1 LFFIFSF
8 KYIKMKLNNS
18 ICIGILLIL
27 GLVIIYILNKPKNI
41 EKFVDTVVET
51 SPDVTTGFDATP
63 TPGMTTGS
71 DATPTPGMTTGSD
84 VTPTPGMTTGS
95 DVTPTPGMTTG
106 SYTTPTPGMTTGP
119 IVTPTPGMTTGPIVT
134 PTPGMTTGPIV
145 TPTPGMTTG
154 PIVTPTPG
162 MTTAEYQ
169 NNTVNPNST
178 TVTTAPPPSFHTQ
191 SINDMNKLGLYT
203 LGKSNI
209 TQVGGEG
216 PNNYFQPNIF
226 IKRKPTV
233 SPQSPSSNNT
243 MLLNA
248 GNTSNTANIA
258 TISQYWTDYSYGVE
272 GGYNFAQPP
281 NTTSDPISTAEQ
293 NARANYQREQE
304 LNGSC
309 RNCVPASPDFET
321 FGDNTPPG
329 QFTHSC
335 QMKEFVPGYQIQ
347 PPKCWDVPAKIPPVC
362 LGNNERLPSAVFDRG
377 TPLNALNLDTSVG
390 SIMPKFRYAEESRT

>member
-1 LFFIFSF
+1 
-8 KYIKMKLNNS
+8 M
-18 ICIGILLIL
+18 
-27 GLVIIYILNKPKNI
+27 
-41 EKFVDTVVET
+41 
-51 SPDVTTGFDATP
+51 
-63 TPGMTTGS
+63 
-71 DATPTPGMTTGSD
+71 
-84 VTPTPGMTTGS
+84 
-95 DVTPTPGMTTG
+95 
-106 SYTTPTPGMTTGP
+106 
-119 IVTPTPGMTTGPIVT
+119 
-134 PTPGMTTGPIV
+134 
-145 TPTPGMTTG
+145 
-154 PIVTPTPG
+154 
-162 MTTAEYQ
+162 
-169 NNTVNPNST
+169 
-178 TVTTAPPPSFHTQ
+178 
-191 SINDMNKLGLYT
+191 GLYT

-233 SPQSPSSNNT
+233 SPQSQSSNNT

-272 GGYNFAQPP
+272 GGYNFAQPQ
-281 NTTSDPISTAEQ
+281 NTTTDPISTAEQ

-309 RNCVPASPDFET
+309 RNCLPAQSDFEM
-321 FGDNTPPG
+321 FNNNTPQVPG

-347 PPKCWDVPAKIPPVC
+347 PPKCWDIPAKIPPVC

-377 TPLNALNLDTSVG
+377 TPLNALNLDTAVG
-390 SIMPKFRYAEESRT
+390 SIMPKFKYAEESRT